1 MATFQSRL
9 REAMD
14 EKGISQAELARRTG
28 ITRTSI
34 SKYLKGTF
42 KAKQQYLSAL
52 AKVLN
57 VNEAWLMGLDVD
69 KKRSYRPGDYQLPNQ
84 KELVVMESPTVY
96 QSGNY
101 KDRQTIDRSV
111 DEAVDKMLE
120 EMRSY
125 RGLEISNAQRESIKT
140 ILKAYVKEK
149 QDK

>member
-52 AKVLN
+52 AKVLD

-69 KKRSYRPGDYQLPNQ
+69 KQRPTHYSVPKEDGESHVHEPKLRYHSDSPAPTDQNKSLD
-84 KELVVMESPTVY
+84 ELV
-96 QSGNY
+96 
-101 KDRQTIDRSV
+101 
-111 DEAVDKMLE
+111 DEMH
-120 EMRSY
+120 SY
-125 RGLEISNAQRESIKT
+125 RGLEISDAQRESIKA
-140 ILKAYVKEK
+140 ILKAYLDTQLKDDD

>member
-57 VNEAWLMGLDVD
+57 VDEAWLMGLDVD
-69 KKRSYRPGDYQLPNQ
+69 KKRSYRPGDDPLPNQ
-84 KELVVMESPTVY
+84 TVVRDRQTVD
-96 QSGNY
+96 QVNY
-101 KDRQTIDRSV
+101 KDRQTVDQSV

>member
-69 KKRSYRPGDYQLPNQ
+69 KQRPTHYSTPKEDGKSYINESELQYHPDSPTPSTQNKSLD
-84 KELVVMESPTVY
+84 ELV
-96 QSGNY
+96 
-101 KDRQTIDRSV
+101 
-111 DEAVDKMLE
+111 DEMH
-120 EMRSY
+120 SY
-125 RGLEISNAQRESIKT
+125 RGLEISDAQRESIKA
-140 ILKAYVKEK
+140 ILKAYLDTQLKDDD

>member
-57 VNEAWLMGLDVD
+57 VDEAWLMGLDVD
-69 KKRSYRPGDYQLPNQ
+69 KKRSYRPGDDPLPNQ
-84 KELVVMESPTVY
+84 TVVR
-96 QSGNY
+96 
-101 KDRQTIDRSV
+101 DRQTVDQSV

>member
-57 VNEAWLMGLDVD
+57 VDEAWLMGLDVD
-69 KKRSYRPGDYQLPNQ
+69 KKRSYRPGDDPLPNQ
-84 KELVVMESPTVY
+84 TVVR
-96 QSGNY
+96 
-101 KDRQTIDRSV
+101 DRQTVDQSV

-125 RGLEISNAQRESIKT
+125 RGLEISNVQRESIKT